1 MFKAPDVD
9 SPSGCL
15 LLDGVEVL
23 SKPITEI
30 CNSSISHGVFPDACK
45 AAKLKLMYL
54 KEKKSD
60 PSYCKPISLLPIISK
75 VIWPKMCIFLRE

>member
-1 MFKAPDVD
+1 MFKAADVD

-15 LLDGVEVL
+15 LLDGAEVL

-45 AAKLKLMYL
+45 VAKLKLMYL
-54 KEKKSD
+54 KDKKSD
-60 PSYCKPISLLPIISK
+60 PSNYKLISLLPIISK
-75 VIWPKMCIFLRE
+75 VIWP

>member
-1 MFKAPDVD
+1 MFKAADVD

-15 LLDGVEVL
+15 LLDGAEVL

-45 AAKLKLMYL
+45 AAKLKLMY
-54 KEKKSD
+54 
-60 PSYCKPISLLPIISK
+60 PSNYKPISLLPIISK
-75 VIWPKMCIFLRE
+75 VIWPKICIFLRE